1 MHNSPI
7 VIWDQVSKSIEKKTI
22 VHPVSLQISSGDIVA
37 LCGGNGAGKSTL
49 LRMTAGIIQPTS
61 GKLSVNGLE
70 HRKKRKEYAE
80 SIGYMPDD
88 FHFQQPLS
96 ALELLTFYAELK
108 GIKEDRVLQLL
119 EQMGLTEVKHK
130 PASAYSKGMR
140 QRLLFAQALLA
151 KPPLLIL
158 DEPTNG
164 LDPYWMEAFIASLLE
179 LKQAG
184 HTVLFSTHQLHV
196 AEKVADQVV
205 FMADG
210 QVLKAASL
218 PELMREFPSSG
229 LNGSFAELLSQSKPS
244 MEPKES

>member
-1 MHNSPI
+1 MHKSPI
-7 VIWDQVSKSIEKKTI
+7 VVLDQVSKSIDNKII
-22 VHPVSLQISSGDIVA
+22 VQPLSLQVSAGNIVA

-49 LRMTAGIIQPTS
+49 LRMIAGIIQPTT
-61 GKLSVNGLE
+61 GKLTVNGLE

-80 SIGYMPDD
+80 CIGYMPDD
-88 FHFQQPLS
+88 FHFHQPLS
-96 ALELLTFYAELK
+96 ALELLAFYAQLK
-108 GIKEDRVLQLL
+108 GVNNERVLQLL
-119 EQMGLTEVKHK
+119 EQVGLTEVRHK

-164 LDPYWMEAFIASLLE
+164 LDPYWMDAFIDLLLE
-179 LKQAG
+179 LKKAG
-184 HTVLFSTHQLHV
+184 HTVVFSTHQLHI

-210 QVLKAASL
+210 HVLRSAGL
-218 PELMREFPSSG
+218 RELMQEYPSRG
-229 LNGSFAELLSQSKPS
+229 LNGAFSELLSQSIPA
-244 MEPKES
+244 KE